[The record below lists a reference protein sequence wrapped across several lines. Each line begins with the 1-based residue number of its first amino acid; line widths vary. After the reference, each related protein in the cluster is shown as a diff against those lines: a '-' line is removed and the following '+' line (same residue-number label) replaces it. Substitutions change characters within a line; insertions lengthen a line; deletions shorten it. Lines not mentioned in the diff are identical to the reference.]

1 MKTHVKGNMIAIVQI
16 MVDQELQKNACQEH
30 CISFAYL
37 MLNITAC
44 FSLGNPWHKRG
55 GIMLKE

>member
-1 MKTHVKGNMIAIVQI
+1 MKTHVKGNMAAIVQI
-16 MVDQELQKNACQEH
+16 MVDQELQKNACQKH

-44 FSLGNPWHKRG
+44 FSLGNP
-55 GIMLKE
+55 